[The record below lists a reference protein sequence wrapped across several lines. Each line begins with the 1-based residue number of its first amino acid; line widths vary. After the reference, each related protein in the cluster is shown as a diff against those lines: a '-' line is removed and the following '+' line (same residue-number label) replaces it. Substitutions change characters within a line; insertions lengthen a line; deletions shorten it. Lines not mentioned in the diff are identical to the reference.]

1 MNMDGG
7 SVLVAEPAD
16 LCGVL
21 LSLRNTNM
29 DELRV
34 HASRTASSGLKGG
47 MEEEC
52 RRHDALAAGRGQH
65 KRYDI
70 VGSLPLEL
78 VIHVVEYLDEVDI
91 VRSQRVSK
99 RWRAI
104 ISCNGV
110 IRSVLPQTPCGI
122 GH

>member
-1 MNMDGG
+1 
-7 SVLVAEPAD
+7 
-16 LCGVL
+16 
-21 LSLRNTNM
+21 
-29 DELRV
+29 
-34 HASRTASSGLKGG
+34 

-91 VRSQRVSK
+91 VRSQRV
-99 RWRAI
+99 RTRM
-104 ISCNGV
+104 SCSCRGSEPLILIPDN
-110 IRSVLPQTPCGI
+110 I
-122 GH
+122 